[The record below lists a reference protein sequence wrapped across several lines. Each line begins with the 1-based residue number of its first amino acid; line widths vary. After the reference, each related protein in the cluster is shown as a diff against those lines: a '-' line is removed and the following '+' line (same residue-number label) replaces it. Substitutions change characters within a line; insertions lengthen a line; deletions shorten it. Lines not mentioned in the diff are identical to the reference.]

1 MLLDDIN
8 QQIAI
13 RLIKKLHFSVSA
25 VNNGLEALEFLKD
38 AVPPEYADSDGPL
51 GSFDGSSIRSARPRR
66 PDIILMDVQMPEL
79 DGYSATRIIRS
90 GQLYEY
96 TPESSKEASLWK
108 NPRQPTPPPK
118 AKEPNPAA
126 AWLSGVPIVAMT
138 ASAIQGDREK
148 CRDAGMDDYMSKPV
162 RSATL
167 EKMLLKW
174 CQGKRSMESNSIGL
188 LPEGEIAVP
197 EGRQSTFT
205 MAAIAHAAAMD
216 GVRIAVT
223 EKGIISNPDVKLM
236 SVEPYMTPIVSVNS
250 TPRASDHH
258 SDLLE
263 DPFDKIFA
271 IEERGGE
278 GIVKA
283 PASMP
288 QNHLHGEKIRSG
300 ENTNGKLRARG
311 KEPVTRITHT
321 ASAPI

>member
-1 MLLDDIN
+1 MLPDDIN

-38 AVPPEYADSDGPL
+38 AVPSGYVDSDGPL
-51 GSFDGSSIRSARPRR
+51 GSFDGLSITSTRPRR

-96 TPESSKEASLWK
+96 TPEPSKEASLWK
-108 NPRQPTPPPK
+108 NPRQPTPPPPK

-126 AWLSGVPIVAMT
+126 AWLSAVPIVAMT

-174 CQGKRSMESNSIGL
+174 CQGKQSMVSNRAGL
-188 LPEGEIAVP
+188 LLEEEIAVP

-205 MAAIAHAAAMD
+205 MAAMAHAAAME
-216 GVRIAVT
+216 GLRMAVT
-223 EKGIISNPDVKLM
+223 EKGIISNPEVKLIA
-236 SVEPYMTPIVSVNS
+236 VEPYLPPIVSVNS
-250 TPRASDHH
+250 TPRASDHR

-278 GIVKA
+278 GVLKVH
-283 PASMP
+283 ASTP
-288 QNHLHGEKIRSG
+288 QKQLHGEKIRSG
-300 ENTNGKLRARG
+300 ENTNGKVRVKG
-311 KEPVTRITHT
+311 KEMRITHT
-321 ASAPI
+321 KSAPI

>member
-1 MLLDDIN
+1 
-8 QQIAI
+8 
-13 RLIKKLHFSVSA
+13 
-25 VNNGLEALEFLKD
+25 
-38 AVPPEYADSDGPL
+38 
-51 GSFDGSSIRSARPRR
+51 
-66 PDIILMDVQMPEL
+66 MDVQMPEL

-96 TPESSKEASLWK
+96 TRESSKEASLWK

-148 CRDAGMDDYMSKPV
+148 CREAGMDDYMSKPV

-174 CQGKRSMESNSIGL
+174 CQGKQSMESNNIGL

-205 MAAIAHAAAMD
+205 MAAIAHAAAME

-223 EKGIISNPDVKLM
+223 EKGIISNPDVKPIG
-236 SVEPYMTPIVSVNS
+236 VELYMTPIVSVNS

-258 SDLLE
+258 GDLLE

-278 GIVKA
+278 GVVKT

-288 QNHLHGEKIRSG
+288 QNHLYGEKIRSG
-300 ENTNGKLRARG
+300 ENTNGKLRVRG
-311 KEPVTRITHT
+311 KEPVTRITHGV
-321 ASAPI
+321 SADPTM